1 MNILFFV
8 GFIIIISIHYYY
20 FYDCNTGLMIQE
32 TYEPLWI
39 KYKVNLCLWG
49 HVHVYERTCGMQ
61 NNTCVDNDAAP
72 VHVVIG
78 MHHYILLLK

>member
-1 MNILFFV
+1 
-8 GFIIIISIHYYY
+8 
-20 FYDCNTGLMIQE
+20 MIQE

-49 HVHVYERTCGMQ
+49 HVHVYERTCGLQ
-61 NNTCVDNDAAP
+61 NYTCIDNDAAP

-78 MHHYILLLK
+78 MLYIVIHNPFT